1 MLIMLLTRSRK
12 ACIYALAFA
21 MKSMIMLANNSLPL
35 YGSQFKL
42 RPNTLLGGGLE
53 WVNFKSS

>member
-1 MLIMLLTRSRK
+1 
-12 ACIYALAFA
+12 
-21 MKSMIMLANNSLPL
+21 MLANNWLPL